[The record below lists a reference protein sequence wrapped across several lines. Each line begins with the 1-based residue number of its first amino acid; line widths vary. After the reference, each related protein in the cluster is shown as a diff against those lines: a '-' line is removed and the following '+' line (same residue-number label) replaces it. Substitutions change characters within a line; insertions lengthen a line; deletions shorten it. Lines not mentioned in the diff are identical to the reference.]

1 MVLINR
7 TGMYLC
13 IISIRMCV
21 YGPHDLVPNDIFL
34 IKFILMVQMS
44 FFLYLVSFMI
54 VDSGMIYDWK
64 IWQPRKIWCLEKK
77 KKKASK
83 HEHEN
88 KFRR

>member
-1 MVLINR
+1 M
-7 TGMYLC
+7 GMYLC
-13 IISIRMCV
+13 IICMCV

-64 IWQPRKIWCLEKK
+64 IWQPRKIWCMEKK
-77 KKKASK
+77 KKKSLKA
-83 HEHEN
+83 
-88 KFRR
+88 RA